1 MYQVK
6 STYRTMLGALLM
18 LLAFSACT
26 EKDVPV
32 PEKKA
37 ITWQVESDTV
47 AQSKALVDNNVLQKA
62 CTPNADG
69 TNETIGVWGD
79 YTVKSDGQDIIVQ
92 EFIAT
97 PLTYVIDSESS
108 GKWVYSDPGEE
119 KYWTSFAVYDF
130 RACYP
135 QKLMTS
141 LMTQMDATMFQGG
154 PINTSSLQEDILVA
168 AKQVDTRMANLS
180 EAVRLNMQHIF
191 AAIKFKVKPVDGFV
205 PANSEGVTSCWLQ
218 NTNNATD
225 LFSPSG
231 YLVHSGN
238 ATPVI
243 TWHTYESSTAPMYKW
258 EHDGVS
264 FQFENTLY
272 TSNGGKAGNEY
283 IHNDGWIL
291 IVPQTVKEGTLT
303 FNYTLKNAGSQ
314 VFSVNIPAITYE
326 HGKQYTYML
335 EIRGSEATIKLSI
348 KPWNHLESSYDI
360 TI

>member
-1 MYQVK
+1 MDLMKSIYQ
-6 STYRTMLGALLM
+6 RNWCALF
-18 LLAFSACT
+18 LLLIIVACT
-26 EKDVPV
+26 ENEVPV
-32 PEKKA
+32 PERRT
-37 ITWQVESDTV
+37 ISWQVESDMAT
-47 AQSKALVDNNVLQKA
+47 QSRVLVNNNVLQTT
-62 CTPNADG
+62 CTPKADG
-69 TNETIGVWGD
+69 TNETVGVWGD
-79 YTVKSDGQDIIVQ
+79 YTVNSYGQDVIVQ

-97 PLTYVIDSESS
+97 PLTYTSSS
-108 GKWVYSDPGEE
+108 GGNSTWEYPGEE
-119 KYWTSFAVYDF
+119 KLWMPMSVYNF

-135 QKLMTS
+135 QDLMTD

-168 AKQVDTRMANLS
+168 AKQVDTRTANLS
-180 EAVRLNMQHIF
+180 EAVRLDMQHIF

-283 IHNDGWIL
+283 THNDGWIL

-314 VFSVNIPAITYE
+314 VFTVNIPAITYE